1 MVAGTNDPDTAL
13 RHLQQILEAKNERA
27 RQPPAYPAANAHTG
41 RPDTDPH
48 AATKHDDIDPHEPDT
63 VTNHPSPDA
72 IYGANGSHARGNQGM
87 RKQR

>member
-1 MVAGTNDPDTAL
+1 MAAGTNDPDTAL
-13 RHLQQILEAKNERA
+13 RHIQQVLEAKKERA
-27 RQPPAYPAANAHTG
+27 KQPPSYPAANAYTG
-41 RPDTDPH
+41 RPDTDAH
-48 AATKHDDIDPHEPDT
+48 ASGKPESIDAHEADT